1 MTIPRMMAPGIC
13 AGLRWMRPNNML
25 DAMIAYQG
33 LMFHFSIFRIINP
46 RKRYSSAIGAMM
58 QSVRIP
64 IGLCARL
71 TKSWL
76 VGLSACYF
84 YVKISP
90 PSKKLSFVCHAQSAF
105 KSSLNHNS
113 PERRFLPLFWSSLM
127 TGACR
132 LLRPR

>member
-76 VGLSACYF
+76 LGLSACYF

-90 PSKKLSFVCHAQSAF
+90 PSKKLSFVCHAQFAF

-113 PERRFLPLFWSSLM
+113 PESRFLPLFWSSLM
-127 TGACR
+127 TA
-132 LLRPR
+132 PVVY